1 MTRRG
6 WTLFAAMSVIWGVP
20 YLFIKIAVEDV
31 EPAVV
36 VFGRTALAGIV
47 LLAVAAHRG
56 VIRTTLE
63 HWRWVLPFAAIEMLV
78 PWLLLTHAE
87 VKLPSGLTGLLVA
100 CVPLAGAVIAF
111 VLGDHHAQAPIRL
124 AGIAVGLGGVARLV
138 GRVQNTGGGIPWL
151 AVVQVM
157 IVCLCYATGPF
168 IVSRKLVDVPD
179 LGVVA
184 VALCAAAIAVTPL
197 AIADWP
203 SSTPPADAL
212 WSILGLAVICTG
224 IAFLVFFA
232 LIAEIGPNRATLITF
247 VNPAV
252 AIILGAV
259 FLDESITVATL
270 GGFVLVLAG
279 CWLATRPAVSAAPP
293 PVARASHR

>member
-6 WTLFAAMSVIWGVP
+6 WTLFAAMSVIWGMP
-20 YLFIKIAVEDV
+20 YLFIKIAVADV

-36 VFGRTALAGIV
+36 VFGRTALAGVV

-56 VIRTTLE
+56 VVRATLAQ
-63 HWRWVLPFAAIEMLV
+63 WRWVLPFAAIEMLV

-87 VKLPSGLTGLLVA
+87 EELPSGLTGLLVA
-100 CVPLAGAVIAF
+100 CVPLAGAVIAY
-111 VLGDHHAQAPIRL
+111 VLGDHHALAPIRL
-124 AGIAVGLGGVARLV
+124 AGIAVGLGGVALLV
-138 GRVQNTGGGIPWL
+138 GRDLNTGNGIPWL

-168 IVSRKLVDVPD
+168 IVSRKLVNVPD

-184 VALCAAAIAVTPL
+184 VALCAAAIVVTPL

-203 SSTPPADAL
+203 ASTPPADAL

-232 LIAEIGPNRATLITF
+232 LIDEIGPNRATLITF
-247 VNPAV
+247 ANPAV

-259 FLDESITVATL
+259 FLDEAITLATL

-279 CWLATRPAVSAAPP
+279 CWLATRPALSAAPP
-293 PVARASHR
+293 PIEPASHR